1 METGKT
7 GKYFKYAIGEIILVV
22 IGILIALQINNWNE
36 NNKVENEINQT
47 ITDLEKD
54 LIYNHKETQ
63 RVLKFYYQIDSL
75 TKLGIYKKLKRK
87 DYYENNFLNYI
98 TVNWD
103 QLRPKTSNI
112 IKLIDHEKDAKTEYK
127 DVIETAKLLRDQ
139 KVDLDSNWE
148 HVTKFIDDEAEYNS
162 QYLFTSAK
170 DSITKAAQIDYFL
183 NNPEHEKRLYK
194 NWTINQV
201 YYDNVSRYRVVNLAT
216 LLQINRVNKGFD
228 KSKMNKLL
236 TNYGMEPFKKA
247 ECSESQ
253 ITSSQYKK
261 YRESHLIVNT
271 TKDSVFLNL
280 YFDKKATYQHVLEPY
295 QIARS
300 VSYFVGIDGNQNILF
315 EQIDKQGNCIQKFRA
330 VQNGYLIIE

>member
-1 METGKT
+1 M
-7 GKYFKYAIGEIILVV
+7 
-22 IGILIALQINNWNE
+22 
-36 NNKVENEINQT
+36 
-47 ITDLEKD
+47 
-54 LIYNHKETQ
+54 
-63 RVLKFYYQIDSL
+63 
-75 TKLGIYKKLKRK
+75 
-87 DYYENNFLNYI
+87 
-98 TVNWD
+98 
-103 QLRPKTSNI
+103 
-112 IKLIDHEKDAKTEYK
+112 
-127 DVIETAKLLRDQ
+127 
-139 KVDLDSNWE
+139 
-148 HVTKFIDDEAEYNS
+148 
-162 QYLFTSAK
+162 
-170 DSITKAAQIDYFL
+170 
-183 NNPEHEKRLYK
+183 
-194 NWTINQV
+194 